1 MVRKHLAQCPQLY
14 APSVFCQQTRRW
26 AMQSNL
32 VTALE
37 VVVGVPAVLVAYIWF
52 TEWLVNRVPEQW
64 GKRVRPW
71 LWLAPALLFL
81 GFFLIY
87 PTMRTV
93 IRSLQS
99 KSEAKPK
106 FVGLDNYKWFFTN
119 DGALSALLNNVLW
132 VVLLTLFTVGLGLLV
147 AVLVDRVRYEA
158 WAKSIIFLPLAISM
172 VAAGVIW
179 KFMYDFKP
187 PGERQTG
194 TVNAAIGAFGLG
206 PVGWLQSPS
215 LRLSTFALIAIMV
228 WMWTGF
234 AMVIIS
240 AALKGIDPELLEAA
254 RVDGASEWQVFRKV
268 TFPLLG
274 PTLAVVSTTMV
285 ITSLK
290 TFDIV
295 YTLTNGNYD
304 TEVIA
309 NLMVK
314 EMFTFGDFGR
324 ASAVAVVLLLAIVPV
339 MAFNIRQFR
348 AQESVR

>member
-1 MVRKHLAQCPQLY
+1 VDARLI
-14 APSVFCQQTRRW
+14 
-26 AMQSNL
+26 
-32 VTALE
+32 TAIE
-37 VVVGVPAVLVAYIWF
+37 VVVGVPAILIVYIWG
-52 TEWLVNRVPEQW
+52 TERLISLLPERWQP
-64 GKRVRPW
+64 RLRPW
-71 LWLAPALLFL
+71 LWMGPAFGFLGLFL
-81 GFFLIY
+81 VY
-87 PTMRTV
+87 PTIRTA
-93 IRSLQS
+93 IRSVQG
-99 KSEAKPK
+99 KSELKPK
-106 FVGLDNYKWFFTN
+106 FVGLANYRWFFTN
-119 DGALSALLNNVLW
+119 EDALSALLNNVLW
-132 VVLLTLFTVGLGLLV
+132 LVFLTVFTVGMGLLI

-179 KFMYDFKP
+179 KFMYDYKP
-187 PGERQTG
+187 PGEPQTG
-194 TVNAAIGAFGLG
+194 TLNALAGTVGLG

-215 LRLSTFALIAIMV
+215 LRLSTFAMIAVMV

-240 AALKGIDPELLEAA
+240 AALKGIDPELHEAA
-254 RVDGASEWQVFRKV
+254 RLDGANEWQVFRRV

-274 PTLAVVSTTMV
+274 PTLAVVSTTMI

-309 NLMVK
+309 NLMIK

>member
-1 MVRKHLAQCPQLY
+1 MDSRLI
-14 APSVFCQQTRRW
+14 
-26 AMQSNL
+26 
-32 VTALE
+32 TAIE
-37 VVVGVPAVLVAYIWF
+37 VVVGVPAVLVLYVWGSERLIS
-52 TEWLVNRVPEQW
+52 LVPEAR
-64 GKRVRPW
+64 GRRIRPW
-71 LWLAPALLFL
+71 LWIAPALAFL
-81 GFFLIY
+81 GFFLVY
-87 PTMRTV
+87 PTLRT
-93 IRSLQS
+93 IYRSLQS
-99 KSEAKPK
+99 RSEARPK

-119 DGALSALLNNVLW
+119 SDALGALVNNVLW
-132 VVLLTLFTVGLGLLV
+132 VVFLTVFTVGIGLLV
-147 AVLVDRVRYEA
+147 AILVDRVKYEA

-179 KFMYDFKP
+179 KYMYDYKP
-187 PGERQTG
+187 PGETQTG
-194 TVNAAIGAFGLG
+194 TMNAAIGTVGLG
-206 PVGWLQSPS
+206 PVAWLQSPS
-215 LRLSTFALIAIMV
+215 LRLSTFAMIAIMV

-254 RVDGASEWQVFRKV
+254 RMDGATEWQVFRRV

-274 PTLAVVSTTMV
+274 PTLAVVSTTMI

-304 TEVIA
+304 TDVIA

-324 ASAVAVVLLLAIVPV
+324 ASAVAVVLLVAIVPI

-348 AQESVR
+348 AQEAVR

>member
-1 MVRKHLAQCPQLY
+1 MDSRLI
-14 APSVFCQQTRRW
+14 
-26 AMQSNL
+26 
-32 VTALE
+32 TAIE
-37 VVVGVPAVLVAYIWF
+37 VVVGVPAVLIAYIWL
-52 TEWLVNRVPEQW
+52 TERVVTLAPPQW
-64 GKRVRPW
+64 ERRVRPW
-71 LWLAPALLFL
+71 LWLGPALAFL
-81 GFFLIY
+81 GFFLLY
-87 PTMRTV
+87 PTVRTI
-93 IRSLQS
+93 IRSLQG
-99 KSEAKPK
+99 KSELHPK
-106 FVGLDNYKWFFTN
+106 FVGLANYKWFFTN
-119 DGALSALLNNVLW
+119 ADARGALLNNVLW
-132 VVLLTLFTVGLGLLV
+132 VVLLTVCTVGLGLLV
-147 AVLVDRVRYEA
+147 AVLVDKVRYES

-179 KFMYDFKP
+179 KFMYDYKP
-187 PGERQTG
+187 PGESQTG
-194 TVNAAIGAFGLG
+194 TLNGLAGLAGLG
-206 PVGWLQSPS
+206 PVAWLQQPAF
-215 LRLSTFALIAIMV
+215 RLSTFALIAIMV

-254 RVDGASEWQVFRKV
+254 RLDGASEWQVFRTV

-295 YTLTNGNYD
+295 YTLSNGNYD

-324 ASAVAVVLLLAIVPV
+324 ASAVAVILLLAIVPV

>member
-1 MVRKHLAQCPQLY
+1 VDSRLI
-14 APSVFCQQTRRW
+14 
-26 AMQSNL
+26 
-32 VTALE
+32 TAIE
-37 VVVGVPAVLVAYIWF
+37 VVVGVPAILIAYIWG
-52 TEWLVNRVPEQW
+52 TERLVTLAPQW
-64 GKRVRPW
+64 WRPRIRPW
-71 LWLAPALLFL
+71 LWLAPALGFLGLFL
-81 GFFLIY
+81 VY
-87 PTMRTV
+87 PTVRTI
-93 IRSLQS
+93 IRSMQS
-99 KSEAKPK
+99 KSELKPR
-106 FVGLDNYKWFFTN
+106 FVGLDNYTWFFTN
-119 DGALSALLNNVLW
+119 SDALGALVNNVLW
-132 VVLLTLFTVGLGLLV
+132 LVVLTAFTVGIGLLV
-147 AVLVDRVRYEA
+147 AVLVDRVGYEA

-179 KFMYDFKP
+179 KFMYDYKP
-187 PGERQTG
+187 PGTPQTG
-194 TVNAAIGAFGLG
+194 TLNAAIGTAGLG
-206 PVGWLQSPS
+206 PVAWLQTPS
-215 LRLSTFALIAIMV
+215 LRLSTFAMIAIMV

-254 RVDGASEWQVFRKV
+254 RIDGASEWQVFRKV

-274 PTLAVVSTTMV
+274 PTLAVVSTTMI

-304 TEVIA
+304 TDVIA
-309 NLMVK
+309 NLMIK

-324 ASAVAVVLLLAIVPV
+324 ASAVAVVLLLAIVPI

>member
-1 MVRKHLAQCPQLY
+1 MDSRLI
-14 APSVFCQQTRRW
+14 
-26 AMQSNL
+26 
-32 VTALE
+32 TAIE
-37 VVVGVPAVLVAYIWF
+37 VVVGVPAVLVAYIWGA
-52 TEWLVNRVPEQW
+52 ERLVTLLPERWQP
-64 GKRVRPW
+64 RTRPW
-71 LWLAPALLFL
+71 LWLAPAFGFLGLFL
-81 GFFLIY
+81 LY
-87 PTMRTV
+87 PTIRTF
-93 IRSLQS
+93 IRSLLG
-99 KSEAKPK
+99 KSERNPK
-106 FVGLDNYKWFFTN
+106 FVGLDNYTWFFTN
-119 DGALSALLNNVLW
+119 GDGLSALLNNVLW
-132 VVLLTLFTVGLGLLV
+132 LVCLTVFTVGIGLLV
-147 AVLVDRVRYEA
+147 AILVDRVRYEA

-179 KFMYDFKP
+179 KFMYDYKP

-194 TVNAAIGAFGLG
+194 TLNALAGTVGLG
-206 PVGWLQSPS
+206 PFGWLQSPS
-215 LRLSTFALIAIMV
+215 LRLSTFAMIAVMV

-254 RVDGASEWQVFRKV
+254 RLDGANEWQVFRRV
-268 TFPLLG
+268 IFPLLG
-274 PTLAVVSTTMV
+274 PTLAVVSTTMI

-314 EMFTFGDFGR
+314 EMFTYGDFGR
-324 ASAVAVVLLLAIVPV
+324 ASAVAIVLLLAIVPI

-348 AQESVR
+348 AQESIR

>member
-1 MVRKHLAQCPQLY
+1 VDSDLL
-14 APSVFCQQTRRW
+14 
-26 AMQSNL
+26 
-32 VTALE
+32 TAIE
-37 VVVGVPAVLVAYIWF
+37 VVVGVPAVLILYIWL
-52 TEWLVNRVPEQW
+52 TERIITPLGGLWQR
-64 GKRVRPW
+64 RVRPW
-71 LWLAPALLFL
+71 LWILPALALL
-81 GFFLIY
+81 GFFLVY
-87 PTMRTV
+87 PTVQTI
-93 IRSLQS
+93 IRSFQS
-99 KSEAKPK
+99 RSELRPR
-106 FVGLDNYKWFFTN
+106 FVGFENYTWFFTN
-119 DGALSALLNNVLW
+119 DDGIIALTNNVLW
-132 VVLLTLFTVGLGLLV
+132 VVFFTGFTVGMGLV
-147 AVLVDRVRYEA
+147 IAILVDRVRYESL
-158 WAKSIIFLPLAISM
+158 AKSIIFLPLAISM

-194 TVNAAIGAFGLG
+194 TLNALIGTVGLG
-206 PVGWLQSPS
+206 PVGWLQTPGW
-215 LRLSTFALIAIMV
+215 RLSTFALIAIMV

-254 RVDGASEWQVFRKV
+254 RVDGANEWQVFRKM
-268 TFPLLG
+268 TLPLLG
-274 PTLAVVSTTMV
+274 PTLAVVSTTMI

-304 TEVIA
+304 SEVIA

-314 EMFTFGDFGR
+314 QMFTFSNFGR
-324 ASAVAVVLLLAIVPV
+324 ASAVAVVLLLAIVPI

>member
-1 MVRKHLAQCPQLY
+1 MDDRLI
-14 APSVFCQQTRRW
+14 
-26 AMQSNL
+26 
-32 VTALE
+32 TAIE
-37 VVVGVPAVLVAYIWF
+37 VVVGVPAVLIAYIWGS
-52 TEWLVNRVPEQW
+52 ERLIDLVPERW
-64 GKRVRPW
+64 RKRARPW
-71 LWLAPALLFL
+71 LWIAPALLFL
-81 GFFLIY
+81 GFFLVY
-87 PTMRTV
+87 PTIRTI
-93 IRSLQS
+93 IRSLYS
-99 KSEAKPK
+99 KSELRPR
-106 FVGLDNYKWFFTN
+106 FVGLDNYIWFFTN
-119 DGALSALLNNVLW
+119 NDALGALLNNVLW
-132 VVLLTLFTVGLGLLV
+132 LVFLTLFTVGLGLLV
-147 AVLVDRVRYEA
+147 AVLVDRVGYEA

-179 KFMYDFKP
+179 KFMYDYKP
-187 PGERQTG
+187 PGETQTG
-194 TVNAAIGAFGLG
+194 TVNAAIGTVGLG
-206 PVGWLQSPS
+206 PVGWLQTPNF
-215 LRLSTFALIAIMV
+215 RASTFALIAIMV

-254 RVDGASEWQVFRKV
+254 RVDGATEWQVFRRV

-274 PTLAVVSTTMV
+274 PTLAVVSTTMI

-314 EMFTFGDFGR
+314 EMFTFADFGR
-324 ASAVAVVLLLAIVPV
+324 ASAVAVVLLLGIIPI

-348 AQESVR
+348 AQESQR

>member
-1 MVRKHLAQCPQLY
+1 VDSR
-14 APSVFCQQTRRW
+14 
-26 AMQSNL
+26 L
-32 VTALE
+32 VTAAE
-37 VVVGVPAVLVAYIWF
+37 VVVGIPAVLIAYVWV
-52 TEWLVNRVPEQW
+52 TEWLVNLAPSKAQR
-64 GKRVRPW
+64 RIRPW
-71 LWLAPALLFL
+71 LWLAPALGFL

-87 PTMRTV
+87 PTIRTIV
-93 IRSLQS
+93 RSFQGRS
-99 KSEAKPK
+99 DATPT
-106 FVGLDNYKWFFTN
+106 FVGLKNYAWFFGN
-119 DGALSALLNNVLW
+119 DDARGALLNNILW
-132 VVLLTLFTVGLGLLV
+132 VVVLTVFTVGIGLLI
-147 AVLVDRVRYEA
+147 AALVDRVRYES

-172 VAAGVIW
+172 VAASVIW
-179 KFMYDFKP
+179 KFMYDYKP
-187 PGERQTG
+187 PGEQQTG
-194 TVNAAIGAFGLG
+194 TLNAITGAFGFA
-206 PVGWLQSPS
+206 PVGWLQTPS
-215 LRLSTFALIAIMV
+215 LHVSTFALIAIMV

-254 RVDGASEWQVFRKV
+254 RLDGASEWQVFRSV
-268 TFPLLG
+268 TFRLLG

-304 TEVIA
+304 TDVIA

-348 AQESVR
+348 SQESIR

>member
-1 MVRKHLAQCPQLY
+1 VDSQLG
-14 APSVFCQQTRRW
+14 
-26 AMQSNL
+26 
-32 VTALE
+32 TAIE
-37 VVVGVPAVLVAYIWF
+37 VVVGVPAILVAYIWG
-52 TEWLVNRVPEQW
+52 TERLVTLAPQTWQPRI
-64 GKRVRPW
+64 RPW
-71 LWLAPALLFL
+71 LWLAPALGFL

-87 PTMRTV
+87 PTVRTT
-93 IRSLQS
+93 IRSLWS
-99 KSEAKPK
+99 KSELKPR
-106 FVGLDNYKWFFTN
+106 FVGLDNYRWFFTN
-119 DGALSALLNNVLW
+119 SDALGALLNNILW
-132 VVLLTLFTVGLGLLV
+132 LVVLTVCTVGIGLLV
-147 AVLVDRVRYEA
+147 AVLVDRVGYEA

-179 KFMYDFKP
+179 KFMYDYKP
-187 PGERQTG
+187 PGEKQTG
-194 TVNAAIGAFGLG
+194 TLNALIGTVGLG
-206 PVGWLQSPS
+206 PVGWLQSSS
-215 LRLSTFALIAIMV
+215 LRLSTFALIAVMV

-254 RVDGASEWQVFRKV
+254 RIDGANEWQVFRKV

-274 PTLAVVSTTMV
+274 PTLAVVSTTMI

-309 NLMVK
+309 NLMIK
-314 EMFTFGDFGR
+314 EMFTVGDFGR
-324 ASAVAVVLLLAIVPV
+324 ASAVAVVLLLAIVPI

-348 AQESVR
+348 TQESIR

>member
-1 MVRKHLAQCPQLY
+1 VDSRLI
-14 APSVFCQQTRRW
+14 
-26 AMQSNL
+26 
-32 VTALE
+32 TAIQ
-37 VVVGVPAVLVAYIWF
+37 VVVGVPVLLVAYIWG
-52 TEWLVNRVPEQW
+52 TERLVSLAPDRWQP
-64 GKRVRPW
+64 RIRPW
-71 LWLAPALLFL
+71 LWLGPALAFL
-81 GFFLIY
+81 GLFLIY
-87 PTMRTV
+87 PTVRTI
-93 IRSLQS
+93 IRSLYGKNEVKQV
-99 KSEAKPK
+99 
-106 FVGLDNYKWFFTN
+106 FVGLDNYEWFFTSKA
-119 DGALSALLNNVLW
+119 ALGTLLNNALW
-132 VVLLTLFTVGLGLLV
+132 LLLLTFFTVGIGLLI
-147 AVLVDRVRYEA
+147 AVLVDRIKYES

-179 KFMYDFKP
+179 KFMYDFKA
-187 PGERQTG
+187 PGQPQTG
-194 TVNAAIGAFGLG
+194 TLNAAIGTAGLG
-206 PVGWLQSPS
+206 PVAWLQTPAF
-215 LRLSTFALIAIMV
+215 RLTTFALIAIMI

-254 RVDGASEWQVFRKV
+254 RVDGANEWRVFRSV

-304 TEVIA
+304 TDVIA
-309 NLMVK
+309 NLMIK
-314 EMFTFGDFGR
+314 QMFTFGDFGR

-348 AQESVR
+348 AQESIR

>member
-1 MVRKHLAQCPQLY
+1 MDSQL
-14 APSVFCQQTRRW
+14 T
-26 AMQSNL
+26 
-32 VTALE
+32 TALE
-37 VVVGVPAVLVAYIWF
+37 VVVGVPVILVAYIWGS
-52 TEWLVNRVPEQW
+52 ERLVTLFPE
-64 GKRVRPW
+64 KARRRVRPW
-71 LWLAPALLFL
+71 LWIAPALAFL

-87 PTMRTV
+87 PTVQTI
-93 IRSLQS
+93 IRSFQS
-99 KSEAKPK
+99 KSPLKPTW
-106 FVGLDNYKWFFTN
+106 VGFANYKWFFT
-119 DGALSALLNNVLW
+119 DSDALGALTNNVLW
-132 VVLLTLFTVGLGLLV
+132 LLGLTIFTVGIGLLI
-147 AVLVDRVRYEA
+147 AVLVDRVKYEA

-179 KFMYDFKP
+179 KFMYDYKP
-187 PGERQTG
+187 KGVPQTG
-194 TVNAAIGAFGLG
+194 TLNAVAGTVGVG
-206 PVGWLQSPS
+206 PVGWLQSPT

-254 RVDGASEWQVFRKV
+254 RVDGANEWQVFRKV

-274 PTLAVVSTTMV
+274 PTIAVVSTTMI

-295 YTLTNGNYD
+295 YTLTSGNYD
-304 TEVIA
+304 TNVIA
-309 NLMVK
+309 SLMIK

-324 ASAVAVVLLLAIVPV
+324 ASAVAVVLLLAIIPI
-339 MAFNIRQFR
+339 MGFNIRQFR

>member
-1 MVRKHLAQCPQLY
+1 MDDRLL
-14 APSVFCQQTRRW
+14 
-26 AMQSNL
+26 
-32 VTALE
+32 TAIE
-37 VVVGVPAVLVAYIWF
+37 VVIGVPAVLIAYIWG
-52 TEWLVNRVPEQW
+52 TERLITLIRDERWQ
-64 GKRVRPW
+64 KRLRPW
-71 LWLAPALLFL
+71 LWIVPALAFL

-87 PTMRTV
+87 PTVRTI
-93 IRSLQS
+93 IRSFYS
-99 KSEAKPK
+99 KSELKPR

-119 DGALSALLNNVLW
+119 DGALSALFNNVLW
-132 VVLLTLFTVGLGLLV
+132 LVMLTVFTVGLGLLV
-147 AVLVDRVRYEA
+147 AILVDRVKYES

-179 KFMYDFKP
+179 KFMYDYRP
-187 PGERQTG
+187 PDTPQTG
-194 TVNAAIGAFGLG
+194 TLNAAIAPVGLG
-206 PVGWLQSPS
+206 PVGWLQSPG
-215 LRLSTFALIAIMV
+215 LRLSTFALIAIMI

-240 AALKGIDPELLEAA
+240 AALKGIDAELLEAA
-254 RVDGASEWQVFRKV
+254 RVDGANEWQVFRKI

-274 PTLAVVSTTMV
+274 PTLAVVSTTMI

-314 EMFTFGDFGR
+314 EMFTFSDFGR
-324 ASAVAVVLLLAIVPV
+324 ASAVAVVLLLAIIPI
-339 MAFNIRQFR
+339 MGFNIRKFR
-348 AQESVR
+348 AQESMR

>member
-1 MVRKHLAQCPQLY
+1 VDSRLI
-14 APSVFCQQTRRW
+14 
-26 AMQSNL
+26 
-32 VTALE
+32 TAIE
-37 VVVGVPAVLVAYIWF
+37 VVVGVPAILIAYIWG
-52 TEWLVNRVPEQW
+52 TERLVTIAPQRWRP
-64 GKRVRPW
+64 RIRPW
-71 LWLAPALLFL
+71 LWLAPALGFLGLFL
-81 GFFLIY
+81 VY
-87 PTMRTV
+87 PTIRTI
-93 IRSLQS
+93 IRSTQS
-99 KSEAKPK
+99 KSELKPK
-106 FVGLDNYKWFFTN
+106 FVGLDNYRWFFTN
-119 DGALSALLNNVLW
+119 SDALGSLLNNVLW
-132 VVLLTLFTVGLGLLV
+132 LVFLTVFTVGIGLLV

-179 KFMYDFKP
+179 KFMYDYKP
-187 PGERQTG
+187 PGEPQTG
-194 TVNAAIGAFGLG
+194 TLNAAIGSVGLG

-215 LRLSTFALIAIMV
+215 LRLSTFAMIAIMV

-254 RVDGASEWQVFRKV
+254 RIDGANEWQVFRKV

-274 PTLAVVSTTMV
+274 PTLAVVSTTMI

-304 TEVIA
+304 TEVVA
-309 NLMVK
+309 NLMIK

-324 ASAVAVVLLLAIVPV
+324 ASAVAVVLLLAIVPI